1 MGVKKGN
8 PDILIFF
15 ATMLLLAVGIIMVFS
30 ASYYDTLDK
39 DPYYYLRKQL
49 TWGVVGLIAMLIMS
63 RIDYFRLKPYINLAF
78 FGTLVMLLLVI
89 IPGVGVEVK
98 GSTRWLNF
106 GFTRLQPSEVMKLA
120 GVLFMAKG
128 LGTKKGL
135 NTDSLIFGVGPYL
148 VLLGAIGG
156 LIMLEPDLGT
166 TMAIAGTIFV
176 MLFAAGLR
184 WHHIVFLGA
193 SGIVIVAALIIQE
206 PYRLNRIVGYLD
218 PWSHAAKEGY
228 QTINSLYA
236 LGSGGFFGMGLGNSR
251 QKLDF
256 LPEQH
261 TDFIFAILG
270 EELGFIGAFF
280 VVLLFFV
287 IAWRG
292 YRVAL
297 NCPDAF
303 GSFLAVGLT
312 TTIVLQAF
320 INIGVVTG
328 LLPVTGIAL
337 PFISYGGSSL
347 LFSMLGIGIL
357 LNISRY
363 CQAK

>member
-1 MGVKKGN
+1 MGIKKGT

-15 ATMLLLAVGIIMVFS
+15 AVMLLLAVGIIMVFS

-39 DPYYYLRKQL
+39 DPYYYLRKQML
-49 TWGVVGLIAMLIMS
+49 WAVVGIFAMAVVS
-63 RIDYFRLKPYINLAF
+63 RIDYYRLKPYVNLIF
-78 FGTLVMLLLVI
+78 FSTLTMLVLVL
-89 IPGVGVEVK
+89 IPGIGDEVK
-98 GSTRWLNF
+98 GASRWLDF
-106 GFTRLQPSEVMKLA
+106 GFTRLQPSEVMKIA
-120 GVLFMAKG
+120 AVMFMAKNLGKNG
-128 LGTKKGL
+128 LK
-135 NTDSLIFGVGPYL
+135 TDSLIFGVGPYL
-148 VLLGAIGG
+148 VLIGIIGG
-156 LIMLEPDLGT
+156 LIMKEPDLGT
-166 TMAIAGTIFV
+166 TLALTGTIFV

-184 WHHIVFLGA
+184 WHHIVFLVT
-193 SGIVIVAALIIQE
+193 SGVAIVAALIYQE

-218 PWSHAAKEGY
+218 PWSHASKEGY

-270 EELGFIGAFF
+270 EELGFIGALF

-292 YRVAL
+292 FRVAL
-297 NCPDAF
+297 NCSDSF
-303 GSFLAVGLT
+303 GSYLAVGLT

-320 INIGVVTG
+320 INMGVVTG
-328 LLPVTGIAL
+328 LLPVTGISL

-347 LFSMLGIGIL
+347 LFSMIGIGIL

-363 CQAK
+363 A